1 MSKTNKLK
9 LIMLQI
15 NELIDDNTRNEID
28 KKDDNILELEQ
39 LISNV
44 NNCDSYELQTGYGV
58 KKIKNVLNSLLCV
71 IKKQNQRISE
81 LEKQVITQKYKSNNP
96 FDLV

>member
-1 MSKTNKLK
+1 MSKIEKLK

-44 NNCDSYELQTGYGV
+44 NNCDSYELQTGYGS
-58 KKIKNVLNSLLCV
+58 KNIKNVFNSLLCV

-81 LEKQVITQKYKSNNP
+81 LEKQIINQKYKSNNP

>member
-1 MSKTNKLK
+1 MSKTDKLK

-58 KKIKNVLNSLLCV
+58 KNIKNVLNSLLCV
-71 IKKQNQRISE
+71 IILHYHYLQ
-81 LEKQVITQKYKSNNP
+81 
-96 FDLV
+96 

>member
-1 MSKTNKLK
+1 MSQSEKLK
-9 LIMLQI
+9 IIMLQI

-28 KKDDNILELEQ
+28 KKDNNILELEQ

-44 NNCDSYELQTGYGV
+44 NNYDSYELQTGYGS
-58 KKIKNVLNSLLCV
+58 KNIKNVFNSLLCV
-71 IKKQNQRISE
+71 IKKQNQRILQ
-81 LEKQVITQKYKSNNP
+81 LEKQIINQKGKSNNP

>member
-1 MSKTNKLK
+1 MSKTKKLK
-9 LIMLQI
+9 SIMLQI

-28 KKDDNILELEQ
+28 KKDSNILELEH

-44 NNCDSYELQTGYGV
+44 NNCGSYELQTGYGV
-58 KKIKNVLNSLLCV
+58 KNIKNVLNSLLCV
-71 IKKQNQRISE
+71 IKKQNKRISE
-81 LEKQVITQKYKSNNP
+81 LEKFVIKQEYKSNNP